1 MAANMDSSKNEV
13 NKKMTSFKSAMHKKN
28 RKSQERLSKGFHT
41 RLKQLIGKESESRFA
56 KRAGIAKSG
65 LNRIL
70 KGGTPTLDILIA
82 IANAAKVSI
91 DWLATGKVFTPPE
104 EDIPVIGFAECG
116 LKGWYNEVALT
127 VSAHKMGNLGNKA
140 FAVIAVGDSMR
151 PAGIEQGF
159 LCYCDPADQP
169 SHLDAVHLRKRDGTS
184 SLKIYGGKDGDW
196 LKLQGWL
203 KPDANGIQ
211 KPYVDRLKSDQIVQI
226 APVIYIKR
234 KL

>member
-1 MAANMDSSKNEV
+1 MTKDSKKHSSKKELE
-13 NKKMTSFKSAMHKKN
+13 SFHI
-28 RKSQERLSKGFHT
+28 RLRQS
-41 RLKQLIGKESESRFA
+41 IGNESETGFA
-56 KRAGIAKSG
+56 QRAGIAKSG

-70 KGGTPTLDILIA
+70 RGGTPTLNVLVA
-82 IANAAKVSI
+82 IANAAQVSI
-91 DWLATGKVFTPPE
+91 DWLATGKFFSGKTSDVP
-104 EDIPVIGFAECG
+104 IIGFAECG

-127 VSAHKMGNLGNKA
+127 VSAHRLEDLGEEA

-159 LCYCDPADQP
+159 LCYCDPGDKP
-169 SHLDAVHLRKRDGTS
+169 SQFDAVYLRKKDGTS
-184 SLKIYGGKDGDW
+184 SLKVYGGEEGIW

-203 KPDANGIQ
+203 KPDAGGVQ
-211 KPYVDRLKSDQIVQI
+211 KPYVDRLKRDLISLI